1 MNAYQ
6 HLLDSPRYD
15 NFSNMGRNQIAER
28 LLEAA
33 KKVAATEAA
42 SKAARQEYDLL
53 FRQAIQGSAKRAPRT
68 PVPRHTPNPI
78 PVELTPANTTHPNG
92 NGHLATVED
101 RVFLAIRE
109 NRAPTDAKAIAQTT
123 QIAENTVRWAF
134 TVLMEAARIRRVSR
148 GKYEVT
154 E

>member
-1 MNAYQ
+1 
-6 HLLDSPRYD
+6 
-15 NFSNMGRNQIAER
+15 MGRNQIAER

-33 KKVAATEAA
+33 KKVATTEAA
-42 SKAARQEYDLL
+42 SKAAREEYDLL
-53 FRQAIQGSAKRAPRT
+53 FRQAIQGSAKRAART
-68 PVPRHTPNPI
+68 PVPKHTPHHI
-78 PVELTPANTTHPNG
+78 PVELTPPIAGTYANS

-109 NRAPTDAKAIAQTT
+109 KGASDAKTIAQAT

-134 TVLMEAARIRRVSR
+134 TVLMEAERIRRVSR
-148 GKYEVT
+148 GVYEVT